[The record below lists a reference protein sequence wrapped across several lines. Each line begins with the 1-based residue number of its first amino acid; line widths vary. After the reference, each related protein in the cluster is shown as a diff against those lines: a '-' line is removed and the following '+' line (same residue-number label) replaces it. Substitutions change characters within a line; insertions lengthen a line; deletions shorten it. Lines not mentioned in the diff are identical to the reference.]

1 MTCVSLITL
10 CVLYVKISATWY
22 SELEISCFLKV
33 CRRWL
38 AVLELRG
45 FKVWPLCSVLP
56 WAWKEQEEKHVLSFL
71 KGISQESV
79 TFRDVAVVFSP
90 DLWARLSP
98 EERELYRDVMLE
110 ACAQLVLLGRWTYK
124 AEVISSLRQ
133 GRDPR
138 MLEGEAT
145 GAAGP
150 EPQWRSWCH
159 PYLRPQLFFPLWL
172 FLQASLYHWLWAV
185 WQWCASVWF
194 SSRSLCLTSLDSWIC
209 EFISVHWV
217 WKLFGHYLSILLSGA
232 SSSIS
237 HLFPEILVACILSRL
252 KLANLLTF
260 FFSSYGTYV
269 NGW

>member
-71 KGISQESV
+71 KGLSQESV

-159 PYLRPQLFFPLWL
+159 PYLRPQLFARSSFFPSGCFCRLLCITDFEQFDNDVPRCDSLHVPYAWL
-172 FLQASLYHWLWAV
+172 HWILG
-185 WQWCASVWF
+185 SVG
-194 SSRSLCLTSLDSWIC
+194 L
-209 EFISVHWV
+209 
-217 WKLFGHYLSILLSGA
+217 
-232 SSSIS
+232 
-237 HLFPEILVACILSRL
+237 
-252 KLANLLTF
+252 
-260 FFSSYGTYV
+260 
-269 NGW
+269 